1 MHASTSLTVCVFF
14 LSPKR
19 SIKQN
24 DSFKTCHKA
33 REGCVVVFFDKATIA
48 EALLLQINVCLAS
61 LLLVSISR
69 GKEEQQSLQPE
80 ALTDTRGLLQNGS
93 PLSGLFCIGV
103 ASFLLPA
110 APSLALNGQEK
121 HQMFSWSA
129 SLPFPSLSPLP
140 SPPAT
145 LCSSGSP
152 LPKLNMYR
160 FYGSLEN
167 KWLSFHRRARM

>member
-1 MHASTSLTVCVFF
+1 MFFF
-14 LSPKR
+14 LSTKR

-24 DSFKTCHKA
+24 DSFKTCHKE
-33 REGCVVVFFDKATIA
+33 RGFFFC
-48 EALLLQINVCLAS
+48 QSNN
-61 LLLVSISR
+61 SR
-69 GKEEQQSLQPE
+69 GTPVADQCMFGITSAGGKEQQQSLQPE
-80 ALTDTRGLLQNGS
+80 ELTDTRGLLQNGS
-93 PLSGLFCIGV
+93 PLSGLFCIRV

-110 APSLALNGQEK
+110 APSLALNRQEK